1 MSVMKE
7 IHGVFKIPT
16 YTFNDYIIPSLELYL
31 FEGITPGGNL
41 TALLCGDLYMASM
54 RADHFNK
61 PLMADHAKWIYLNF
75 PNGSFGNWD
84 NFNNWCKNANNIRS
98 TWAEKVKTE
107 HMWEILQGAV

>member
-1 MSVMKE
+1 
-7 IHGVFKIPT
+7 
-16 YTFNDYIIPSLELYL
+16 
-31 FEGITPGGNL
+31 
-41 TALLCGDLYMASM
+41 
-54 RADHFNK
+54 
-61 PLMADHAKWIYLNF
+61 MADHAKWIYLNF